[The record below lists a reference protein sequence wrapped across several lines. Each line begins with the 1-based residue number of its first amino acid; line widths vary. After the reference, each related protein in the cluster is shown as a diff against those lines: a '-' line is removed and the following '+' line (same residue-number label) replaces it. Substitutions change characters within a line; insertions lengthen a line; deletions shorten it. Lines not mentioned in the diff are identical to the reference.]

1 MGEWYSTVSSRKLN
15 IEREPSKDACT
26 CGNFC
31 NKSGFTHQWRNKE
44 LISDTGKRNFPYD
57 GKVKLGS
64 YLSSYTHTQI
74 NELQMD

>member
-1 MGEWYSTVSSRKLN
+1 MWEL
-15 IEREPSKDACT
+15 
-26 CGNFC
+26 C

-64 YLSSYTHTQI
+64 YLRPYTHTQI
-74 NELQMD
+74 NEFQMD